1 MKTELLAPAGDIEA
15 AYSAFY
21 FGADAIYLGLKHFSA
36 RAEATN
42 FSPEELDEIT
52 AYAHDHKLMR
62 LPNVVKV
69 FFRYEDDR
77 EMERI
82 VDVLESTIEDLQ
94 NTRDKKIITELNNYP
109 IVSTR
114 AHTRVFNRRWMNI
127 VSAIILPVGII
138 IYLRMWRFRLRL
150 YRDLKAIKHANTEII
165 GRIEELRNNN

>member
-1 MKTELLAPAGDIEA
+1 
-15 AYSAFY
+15 
-21 FGADAIYLGLKHFSA
+21 
-36 RAEATN
+36 
-42 FSPEELDEIT
+42 
-52 AYAHDHKLMR
+52 
-62 LPNVVKV
+62 VKV